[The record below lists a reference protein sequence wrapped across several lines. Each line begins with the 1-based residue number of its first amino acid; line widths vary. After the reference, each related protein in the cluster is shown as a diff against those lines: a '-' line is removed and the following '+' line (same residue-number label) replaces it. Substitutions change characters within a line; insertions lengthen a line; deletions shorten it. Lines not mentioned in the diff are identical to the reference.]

1 MTMGIPFR
9 FMHAADLHLDSPF
22 KGLADVPPHVR
33 DALKDSTFTAL
44 KRLTDAAIEE
54 EVDWVVF
61 AGDLYDAA
69 DRSLRAQSAL
79 HQAWTR
85 LSAHGI
91 GVFVIHG
98 NHDPLSGE
106 RARMALPDGVHVFG
120 SSEVEGR
127 PAYRRDGKLAAY
139 VYGISYGSRAVTE
152 NLSVR
157 YRPDK
162 QAPYHIALLHGNVDG
177 DSSHD
182 PYAPCAL
189 SDLAGAGFDYWALGH
204 IHARR
209 VLHEFPHVV
218 YSGNVQGR
226 HVRESGAKGCYIVD
240 VSGDKDVR
248 LSFRALDAVRWSN
261 VAVSIDGVDHMDG
274 LLMRMEEACESAA
287 ELAEGR
293 PLMLGLELYGSGRLH
308 RQLSDAAAI
317 ADLLLALRERIEASG
332 PANGTG
338 GAWLWVHRLT
348 AHTAASVDLAAIAEE
363 DSFAGELLR
372 LSAQLQD
379 DPEAEAQL
387 LNDALAPLMEH
398 ARLRRLLR
406 ERGAERSAERQDRML
421 AHAAERLAQLLTDEE
436 GAS

>member
-1 MTMGIPFR
+1 MGIPFR

-22 KGLADVPPHVR
+22 KGLADAPPHVK
-33 DALKDSTFTAL
+33 DALKASTFAAL
-44 KRLTDAAIEE
+44 KRLIDTAIEE
-54 EVDWVVF
+54 AVDWVVF

-106 RARMALPDGVHVFG
+106 RARMALPGGVHVFG
-120 SSEVEGR
+120 SSEAEGR
-127 PAYRRDGKLAAY
+127 PAYRRDGELAAY
-139 VYGISYGSRAVTE
+139 VYGISYGTRVVSE
-152 NLSVR
+152 NLAIR
-157 YRPDK
+157 YRPDG

-189 SDLAGAGFDYWALGH
+189 SELAGAGFDYWALGH

-240 VSGDKDVR
+240 VTGDKDVR
-248 LSFRALDAVRWSN
+248 LTFRAVDAVRWEN
-261 VAVSIDGVDHMDG
+261 VSVSIDGLDHMDA
-274 LLMRMEEACESAA
+274 LLIRMEEACEAAA

-293 PLMLGLELYGSGRLH
+293 PLMLAVELNGHGRLH
-308 RQLSDAAAI
+308 RQVSASAVS
-317 ADLLLALRERIEASG
+317 ADLLLVLRERIEAAG

-338 GAWLWVHRLT
+338 GAWVWVHRLT
-348 AHTAASVDLAAIAEE
+348 VHTAADVDVASLAEE

-372 LSAQLQD
+372 LCVQLQD

-387 LNDALAPLMEH
+387 VNEALSPLMEH

-406 ERGAERSAERQDRML
+406 ERSPERAAERDAGMVASA
-421 AHAAERLAQLLTDEE
+421 AARLAQLLTDEE

>member
-1 MTMGIPFR
+1 MGVPFR

-22 KGLADVPPHVR
+22 KGLADAPPHVR
-33 DALKDSTFTAL
+33 DALKESTFTAL
-44 KRLTDAAIEE
+44 NRLTDAAIAAG
-54 EVDWVVF
+54 VDWVVF

-85 LSAHGI
+85 LSASGI

-98 NHDPLSGE
+98 NHDPLSSE
-106 RARMALPDGVHVFG
+106 RARMSLPAGVHVFG
-120 SSEVEGR
+120 SGEAEGR
-127 PAYRRDGKLAAY
+127 PAYRRDGELAAY
-139 VYGISYGSRAVTE
+139 VYGVSYGSRAVTE
-152 NLSVR
+152 NLAIG
-157 YRPDK
+157 YKPH
-162 QAPYHIALLHGNVDG
+162 QAAPYHIALLHGNVDG

-189 SDLAGAGFDYWALGH
+189 SDLTGAGFDYWAMGH
-204 IHARR
+204 IHDRR

-240 VSGDKDVR
+240 VSADKDVR
-248 LSFRALDAVRWSN
+248 LTFQALDTVRWTN
-261 VAVSIDGVDHMDG
+261 VGVSIDGADHFEA
-274 LLMRMEEACESAA
+274 LLARLEAACETAA

-293 PLMLGLELYGSGRLH
+293 PLMLAIELKGHGRLH
-308 RQLSDAAAI
+308 SQLSVPAARS
-317 ADLLLALRERIEASG
+317 DLLLALRERLGDAG

-338 GAWLWVHRLT
+338 SAWVWVHRLESR
-348 AHTAASVDLAAIAEE
+348 TAASVDLSAIAEE

-372 LSAQLQD
+372 MSK
-379 DPEAEAQL
+379 QL
-387 LNDALAPLMEH
+387 LNDQEAESCFLDEALTPLMEH

-406 ERGAERSAERQDRML
+406 ERGTERPDGLL
-421 AHAAERLAQLLTDEE
+421 AGAAERLVQLLTDEE

>member
-22 KGLADVPPHVR
+22 KGLADAPPHVR
-33 DALKDSTFTAL
+33 DALKESTFAAL
-44 KRLTDAAIEE
+44 KQLTDAAIEE

-120 SSEVEGR
+120 SSEAEGR

-152 NLSVR
+152 NLAVR
-157 YRPDK
+157 YRTDR

-204 IHARR
+204 IHTRR

-240 VSGDKDVR
+240 VTGDKDVR
-248 LSFRALDAVRWSN
+248 LGFRALDAVRWTN
-261 VAVSIDGVDHMDG
+261 VAVPIDGLDHIDA
-274 LLMRMEEACESAA
+274 LLMRMEEACEAAA

-293 PLMLGLELYGSGRLH
+293 PLMLALELKGHGMLH
-308 RQLSDAAAI
+308 RQLSDAGAV
-317 ADLLLALRERIEASG
+317 ADLLLALRERMDTYG
-332 PANGTG
+332 PANGT
-338 GAWLWVHRLT
+338 WLWVHRLT
-348 AHTAASVDLAAIAEE
+348 AHTAARADLASIAEE

-372 LSAQLQD
+372 LSAQLQG

-387 LNDALAPLMEH
+387 VNEALAPLMDH
-398 ARLRRLLR
+398 VRLRRLLR
-406 ERGAERSAERQDRML
+406 ERGSILAEERHDGGTVGD
-421 AHAAERLAQLLTDEE
+421 AAERLAQLLTDEE